1 MTTGDKKVAFL
12 GLGAMGLPMAAN
24 LAEAGYLVAG
34 YDVMPAQSAALAE
47 RGGRAATTPA
57 AAAQG
62 AEAVVAIP
70 FDAAQTRDCLLGG
83 GGAFETL
90 LPGSLVILMS
100 TIGPHAMRALAAE
113 IRQRGYR
120 IVDAPVTGGT
130 ARAIDGTLTV
140 IGAGAPA
147 DLDAADPI
155 LTPMSGQRFRVGT
168 EPGQGQMVKMVNQLL
183 VGTHLAAAAEA
194 MALARAAGADLQ
206 QVYDLLITGQARS
219 EMLVSRAGA
228 FLSADRNTGAS
239 LRIFTTKDM
248 PLVLEAGREFRV
260 PMMTASAAFQ
270 TMQLGSAFGIDD
282 LSDAEL
288 IRLLVDPAAV
298 VAELTANR
306 PATPDGPAEPA

>member
-1 MTTGDKKVAFL
+1 MTGDKRVAFL

-34 YDVMPAQSAALAE
+34 SDVVSAQGASLAE
-47 RGGRAATTPA
+47 RGGQAAAPPA
-57 AAAQG
+57 EAAQG

-70 FDAAQTRDCLLGG
+70 FDAAQTRDCLLGA

-90 LPGSLVILMS
+90 PAGSLVILMS
-100 TIGPHAMRALAAE
+100 TIGPRAMRELAAD
-113 IRQRGYR
+113 IQQRGYR
-120 IVDAPVTGGT
+120 VVDAPVTGGA

-147 DLDAADPI
+147 DLDAAEPI
-155 LTPMSGQRFRVGT
+155 LMPMSGQRFRVGT

-194 MALARAAGADLQ
+194 MALARAAGTDLQ

-219 EMLVSRAGA
+219 EMLVSRARA
-228 FLSADRNTGAS
+228 FLSGEMNTGAS

-248 PLVLEAGREFRV
+248 PLVLDAGREFHV

-282 LSDAEL
+282 LTDADL
-288 IRLLVDPAAV
+288 IRLLADPASL
-298 VAELTANR
+298 VAELTAGRPR
-306 PATPDGPAEPA
+306 PAGTTPASA